1 MIRSGKF
8 LTINRRFNPLR
19 KFPGIYRG
27 SGKAARESMMSRV
40 NWNLV
45 EAELR
50 ATSAPKAKN
59 DRAASEP
66 SEADLLKHIEDALLM
81 DTVNPDRTG
90 ARRG

>member
-1 MIRSGKF
+1 
-8 LTINRRFNPLR
+8 
-19 KFPGIYRG
+19 
-27 SGKAARESMMSRV
+27 MMSRV
-40 NWNLV
+40 DWNLV
-45 EAELR
+45 ETELR

-81 DTVNPDRTG
+81 DTINPDRTG